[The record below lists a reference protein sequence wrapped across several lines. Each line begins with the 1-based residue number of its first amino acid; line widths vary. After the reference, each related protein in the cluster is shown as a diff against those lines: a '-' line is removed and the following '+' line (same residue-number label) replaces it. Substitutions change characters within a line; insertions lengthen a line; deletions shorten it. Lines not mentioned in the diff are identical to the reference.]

1 MGIDNFIEELGKL
14 EVLVVGDVMIDR
26 YITGNI
32 NRISPEAPVPV
43 LNFTKEE
50 NRLGGAAN
58 VALNLK
64 ALGAKVHLL
73 STVGDDKN
81 GQLFIDLI
89 EQNGFSTAGII
100 QSADRETTVKT
111 RVIAANQHIL
121 RVDREITS
129 YLNDK
134 DSSIF
139 LERGESIIQSNKI
152 DVILFQDYNKG
163 VLSQEVI
170 NQLSSFAK
178 KQNIKTSVD
187 PKDKN
192 FWSFKDVSLFK
203 PNLSEIKAQLPFDI
217 GYDIKDLDKADAFI
231 RNKLNH
237 NISLITLS
245 EHGVYVSDGKN
256 SVICPTQARSIV
268 DVCGAGDTV
277 ISIASLSIC
286 KDIDLENIGLLS
298 NLAGGQVC
306 EKVGVVPVNKDQLKT
321 EFNLIKK

>member
-43 LNFTKEE
+43 LNFTKEQ

-81 GQLFIDLI
+81 GELFIDLL

-231 RNKLNH
+231 RNNLNH
-237 NISLITLS
+237 DISLITLS

>member
-81 GQLFIDLI
+81 GELFIDLL
-89 EQNGFSTAGII
+89 EQNGFSTAGIVK
-100 QSADRETTVKT
+100 SADRETTVKT

-231 RNKLNH
+231 RNNLNH
-237 NISLITLS
+237 DISLITLS